1 MWQICSSKKCL
12 YIRAQ
17 ILSTPFFVFLVLSL
31 FLSFSV
37 PLLKEKNCPLLFITT
52 SNQILVWLNW
62 RIFINL
68 SKWKNKWSSKYL
80 IKLSYQIFLKDKQYL
95 FLFWIPCHGRKGPI
109 NQGLSVLLFILS
121 CVQKFSCNWH
131 ISFSYI
137 WHVPVGLCVTE
148 PDFLGKLRY
157 GQKWPKMVKKN
168 PKMDFL
174 IYFENLLH

>member
-37 PLLKEKNCPLLFITT
+37 SLLKEKNCPLLFITT

-121 CVQKFSCNWH
+121 CVQKFFCNWH
-131 ISFSYI
+131 ISHLACPCGVVCDRAGFFRKTSL
-137 WHVPVGLCVTE
+137 WAKMT
-148 PDFLGKLRY
+148 KN
-157 GQKWPKMVKKN
+157 GQKEP
-168 PKMDFL
+168 
-174 IYFENLLH
+174 